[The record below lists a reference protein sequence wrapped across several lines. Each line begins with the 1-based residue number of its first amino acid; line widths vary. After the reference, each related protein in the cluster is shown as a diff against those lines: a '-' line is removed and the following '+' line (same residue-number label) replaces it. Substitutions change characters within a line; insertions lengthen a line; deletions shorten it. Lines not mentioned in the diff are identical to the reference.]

1 MNEHQVCTGACLLGK
16 CPFPSCIK
24 YKQGGAHRPLKA
36 DMAILT
42 DGRLPKIPT
51 GRSGYGIAID
61 IGTTTLALYL
71 YDLTPG
77 ECVAVTSALNPQT
90 SFGLDVISRIKY
102 CRDKTSG
109 TQELQSA
116 VRDGLNAQIEKLCAR
131 HNITPADVTEM
142 SVTGNTTM
150 LHLLA
155 GVNPSSMGEFPFTVP
170 DYFGRRVSA
179 ESLGLIT
186 QAEVY
191 LERCMAAFVGGDITS
206 AILSSG
212 MMNDDVALLL
222 DIGTNGE
229 VALYA
234 HGKLFVSS
242 TAAGP
247 AFEGAE
253 LSCGMAAVSGAIDS
267 VWVHDGQILKSV
279 IGGGDVPKGLCG
291 SGVIDVLALARV
303 AGAMDETG
311 HIEEGPH
318 TIQIDGAPAFS
329 VAEGVAL
336 TQRDVRRIQTA
347 KSAIAAGVLALVH
360 RAGLEVTDIRQV
372 YLAGGF
378 GNTMN
383 AQSAMDIGLLP
394 SEFSGIIKN
403 IGNAAGAGAGM
414 TLLKGEYMK
423 ESARIAGLAEHVEL
437 GGDAYFMDKY
447 IDCMMF

>member
-1 MNEHQVCTGACLLGK
+1 MNEHQVCNGACLLGK

-36 DMAILT
+36 DMSILT
-42 DGRLPKIPT
+42 DGRLPRIPT
-51 GRSGYGIAID
+51 GRSGYGIAVD

-71 YDLTPG
+71 YDLMPG
-77 ECVAVTSALNPQT
+77 ECVAVGSTLNPQT

-102 CRDKTSG
+102 CRDNASG
-109 TQELQSA
+109 TQELQA
-116 VRDGLNAQIEKLCAR
+116 AIRDGLNAQIEKLCVG
-131 HNITPADVTEM
+131 HGINPADVAEM

-150 LHLLA
+150 LHLFA
-155 GVNPSSMGEFPFTVP
+155 GVNPSPMGEFPFTVP
-170 DYFGRRVSA
+170 DYFGRKVSA

-186 QAEVY
+186 RGEVY

-212 MMNDDVALLL
+212 MMSDDVSLLL

-229 VALYA
+229 VALNA
-234 HGKLFVSS
+234 HGQLFVSS

-267 VWVHDGQILKSV
+267 VWVHDGQLHMNV
-279 IGGGDVPKGLCG
+279 IGSGKAKGLCG
-291 SGVIDVLALARV
+291 SGVIDVLAIARV
-303 AGAMDETG
+303 AEAMDETG
-311 HIEEGPH
+311 LIEDGVH
-318 TIQIDGAPAFS
+318 TIELNGSPAFA
-329 VAEGVAL
+329 VAEGVVV

-360 RAGLEVTDIRQV
+360 RAELNLTDIKQV

-394 SEFSGIIKN
+394 AEFRDIIKN

-414 TLLKGEYMK
+414 TLLGSEYMK

>member
-1 MNEHQVCTGACLLGK
+1 MSEHQVCTGACLIGR
-16 CPFPSCIK
+16 CPFPECIK
-24 YKQGGAHRPLKA
+24 YRQDGAHRALKV
-36 DMAILT
+36 DMSILT

-51 GRSGYGIAID
+51 GRPGYGIAID

-71 YDLTPG
+71 YDLAPG
-77 ECVAVTSALNPQT
+77 ECVAVSSALNPQT

-102 CRDKTSG
+102 CRDNANG
-109 TQELQSA
+109 LPELQTA
-116 VRDGLNAQIEKLCAR
+116 IRGGLNAQVEKLCAA
-131 HNITPADVTEM
+131 HGISTADISVL

-155 GVNPSSMGEFPFTVP
+155 GADPSPMGEFPFTVP
-170 DYFGRRVSA
+170 DYFGRKVRA
-179 ESLGLIT
+179 ASLGL
-186 QAEVY
+186 ACGGDVY

-212 MMNDDVALLL
+212 MLGDDVSLLL

-229 VALYA
+229 VALNA
-234 HGKLFVSS
+234 HGKLFVAS

-253 LSCGMAAVSGAIDS
+253 LSCGMAAVAGAAGS
-267 VWVHDGQILKSV
+267 VWAQSGEIQLSV
-279 IGGGDVPKGLCG
+279 IGGGMPQGLCG
-291 SGVIDVLALARV
+291 SGVIDALALMRTS
-303 AGAMDETG
+303 GAMDETG
-311 HIEEGPH
+311 RIEDGPH
-318 TIQIDGAPAFS
+318 TVDIDGAPAFV
-329 VAEGVAL
+329 VADGIAV

-360 RAGLEVTDIRQV
+360 RAGLQPEDIRQV

-378 GNTMN
+378 GNHMN
-383 AQSAMDIGLLP
+383 PQSAMDIGLLP
-394 SEFSGIIKN
+394 ATFRDIIKN

-414 TLLKGEYMK
+414 TLLSDEYVK
-423 ESARIAGLAEHVEL
+423 ECARIASLAEHVEL
-437 GGDAYFMDKY
+437 GTDAYFMDKY

>member
-24 YKQGGAHRPLKA
+24 YKQGGTHRPLKA
-36 DMAILT
+36 DMTILT

-51 GRSGYGIAID
+51 GRSGFGIAVD

-71 YDLTPG
+71 YDLLPG
-77 ECVAVTSALNPQT
+77 ECVAVSSALNPQT

-102 CRDKTSG
+102 CRDNASG
-109 TQELQSA
+109 TGELQSA
-116 VRDGLNAQIEKLCAR
+116 IIEALNAQIEKLCAS
-131 HNITPADVTEM
+131 HNIGTADISGM

-150 LHLLA
+150 LHLFA

-170 DYFGRRVSA
+170 DYFGRKVSA
-179 ESLGLIT
+179 GSVGLIT
-186 QAEVY
+186 RCDVY

-212 MMNDDVALLL
+212 MMNDDISLLL

-229 VALYA
+229 VALHA
-234 HGKLFVSS
+234 RGQLFVCS

-267 VWVHDGQILKSV
+267 VWVHDGQILKST
-279 IGGGDVPKGLCG
+279 IGGGAPKGLCG

-311 HIEEGPH
+311 YIEEGPY
-318 TIQIDGAPAFS
+318 TVEVDGAPAFA

-347 KSAIAAGVLALVH
+347 KSAVAAGVLALVH
-360 RAGLEVTDIRQV
+360 RAGLELTDITQV

-378 GNTMN
+378 GNYMI

-394 SEFSGIIKN
+394 PVFRDIIKN

-414 TLLKGEYMK
+414 TLLKSEYME
-423 ESARIAGLAEHVEL
+423 ESARIAGLAQHVEL
-437 GGDAYFMDKY
+437 GSDAYFMDKY